1 MNRPPPQP
9 SPAGAGEG
17 VNAPSLGNAGGG
29 TGGGQIGIAARALTA
44 RFTAA
49 GIDSARLDARL
60 LVAEAAGISPDRVA
74 LAPDTALSLE
84 QAARLEHMAVRRE
97 KREPISHILGR
108 RGFWTLTLKVTADT
122 LDPRG
127 DTETLVEAV
136 LARIADRSAPLRVVD
151 FGTGTG
157 AILLALLSELP
168 NATGTGVDKSP
179 AALAVARDNA
189 ATNGLSGRA
198 RFVLSDW
205 SAELDGRADIVVSN
219 PPYIPDA
226 DIDGLE
232 PEVAEF
238 EPRLALAGGPDG
250 LDCYRVLVPQ
260 MAALA
265 EPGAVVAVEVGA
277 GQAPD
282 VAALFRAA
290 GLCVEGLPKDLAGI
304 ERCVLGTK

>member
-1 MNRPPPQP
+1 MTTI
-9 SPAGAGEG
+9 GA
-17 VNAPSLGNAGGG
+17 ATRAL
-29 TGGGQIGIAARALTA
+29 AARFA
-44 RFTAA
+44 AA

-60 LVAEAAGISPDRVA
+60 LVAEVAGIAPDRVA
-74 LAPDTALSLE
+74 LAPDTPLAPD
-84 QAARLEHMAVRRE
+84 QAARLKQLAARRE
-97 KREPISHILGR
+97 KREPMSHILGR

-136 LARIADRSAPLRVVD
+136 LARIADRAAPLRIVD

-168 NATGTGVDKSP
+168 NARGIAVDKSP
-179 AALAVARDNA
+179 AALEVARENA
-189 ATNGLSGRA
+189 ITHGLDVRT

-205 SAELDGRADIVVSN
+205 GAALDERADVIVSN
-219 PPYIPDA
+219 PPYIPDQ

-232 PEVAEF
+232 PEVAAF

-250 LDCYRVLVPQ
+250 LDCYRSLVPQ

-265 EPGAVVAVEVGA
+265 DPGGIVAVEVGA
-277 GQAPD
+277 GQAPA
-282 VAALFRAA
+282 VAELFWAA
-290 GLCVEGLPKDLAGI
+290 GLSVTALPRDLAGVQ
-304 ERCVLGTK
+304 RCVVGTK